1 MCGSSWNCNQ
11 KQKTMNIELKEITV
25 KELTENYQDNA
36 ENGVVGLAVKNGNA
50 KWFAFSGTPDS
61 NLFSDI
67 SKNLGHTWNGKG
79 DKK

>member
-1 MCGSSWNCNQ
+1 MSVLQFNDKLLEEILEYAKECG
-11 KQKTMNIELKEITV
+11 IE
-25 KELTENYQDNA
+25 

-67 SKNLGHTWNGKG
+67 SKNLGYAWNGKG

>member
-1 MCGSSWNCNQ
+1 MSVFQFNDKLLEEILEYAKECG
-11 KQKTMNIELKEITV
+11 IE
-25 KELTENYQDNA
+25 

-50 KWFAFSGTPDS
+50 KLFAFSGTPDS

-67 SKNLGHTWNGKG
+67 SKNLGHAWNGKG

>member
-1 MCGSSWNCNQ
+1 MSVFQFNDKLLEEILEYAKECG
-11 KQKTMNIELKEITV
+11 IE
-25 KELTENYQDNA
+25 

-50 KWFAFSGTPDS
+50 KLFAFSGTPDS

-67 SKNLGHTWNGKG
+67 SKNLSRAWNGTG